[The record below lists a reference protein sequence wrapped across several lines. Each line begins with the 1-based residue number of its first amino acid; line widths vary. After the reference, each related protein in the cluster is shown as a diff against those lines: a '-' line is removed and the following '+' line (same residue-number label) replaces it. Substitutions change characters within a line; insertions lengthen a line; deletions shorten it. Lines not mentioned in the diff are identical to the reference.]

1 VDDAL
6 TRRGSLLAVPNAQ
19 RGLMKTSWAGRP
31 ERVDADA
38 VYLPF
43 LGAGGRV
50 DSTRGADAP
59 LPPPLG
65 DVFVFDY
72 GVLVCWG
79 LLPEQEDTVLN
90 ALMDAP
96 GVAMG
101 PLPSGTRERDAFEA
115 AFAPGLAPAGSLTGK
130 GLSSI
135 LNGVITLDSRFDGDG
150 LAQLAVSHALAQ
162 STKLSVFESRI
173 TRLAEASA
181 HIPTALAAAGEIR
194 MPRREATR
202 LTGQLFLQR
211 SAVNLLSAVNE
222 VPAFFWDAA
231 DEYQGV
237 YSTVTKYLEIKSRVA
252 VLNARYQVLEAM
264 LSMVQNQLNDNHAS
278 RLEWII
284 MCASHAC
291 SPLSACPPP
300 AAAPLTIT
308 RCTLPSQLAHRRRDW
323 ARPRGAVPAA
333 RERARALRSCA
344 AQRIGAARGGAPCQS
359 VSSLAHVRTCVCVLR
374 CCFAAIHS
382 PRALLS
388 SSPPRSRRLTRTHT
402 RVLYHASHTRTRTR
416 VSSCVDLDVCASAA
430 RRSFAS
436 ARPSW
441 RRAPRCARSCALPR
455 GSHCLLA

>member
-1 VDDAL
+1 MR
-6 TRRGSLLAVPNAQ
+6 TAQ
-19 RGLMKTSWAGRP
+19 RGLMKSSWAGRP

-43 LGAGGRV
+43 VGGRAN
-50 DSTRGADAP
+50 STDAP
-59 LPPPLG
+59 SPPLG

-72 GVLVCWG
+72 GVAVCWG

-115 AFAPGLAPAGSLTGK
+115 AFAPGLAPSGSLTGK

-162 STKLSVFESRI
+162 STKLSVFESRV

-237 YSTVTKYLEIKSRVA
+237 YGTVTKYLEIKSRVA

-284 MCASHAC
+284 MCVARRRL
-291 SPLSACPPP
+291 PVG
-300 AAAPLTIT
+300 AAAAAHAGCRCVHDCLT
-308 RCTLPSQLAHRRRDW
+308 PH
-323 ARPRGAVPAA
+323 
-333 RERARALRSCA
+333 
-344 AQRIGAARGGAPCQS
+344 
-359 VSSLAHVRTCVCVLR
+359 
-374 CCFAAIHS
+374 HS
-382 PRALLS
+382 PGVA
-388 SSPPRSRRLTRTHT
+388 
-402 RVLYHASHTRTRTR
+402 
-416 VSSCVDLDVCASAA
+416 
-430 RRSFAS
+430 
-436 ARPSW
+436 
-441 RRAPRCARSCALPR
+441 
-455 GSHCLLA
+455 G